1 MPLMNATS
9 SGPLLQLLSNG
20 LQLWIRSQCDEVGE
34 LKLNL
39 KGSAMQLLRGKL
51 DGVSLTAR
59 KVSFQK
65 LPLLRAE
72 LKTGALRAHIN
83 PSQPGQPIQLSHP
96 FNIDGEVVISGAD
109 LNRALATD
117 RWRWL
122 GDLLSEQLMG
132 LTPLRALSIDDDL
145 LELQAAVIA
154 TQDPVR
160 ARFGLQA
167 SEGTIQI
174 THLEKG
180 KSFLLPMDPGIDIQN
195 AHLKA
200 GQLILEGK
208 AIINP

>member
-1 MPLMNATS
+1 MNATS
-9 SGPLLQLLSNG
+9 SGPLLQLISNG

-65 LPLLRAE
+65 LPLMRAE

-132 LTPLRALSIDDDL
+132 LTPLHALSIDDDL

-160 ARFGLQA
+160 ARFDLKA
-167 SEGTIQI
+167 SEGTIEI

-180 KSFLLPMDPGIDIQN
+180 KSFLLPMDPGIHIQN

-200 GQLILEGK
+200 GQLILKGK

>member
-1 MPLMNATS
+1 MTFMNATS
-9 SGPLLQLLSNG
+9 SGPLLQLLSNA
-20 LQLWIRSQCDEVGE
+20 LQLWIRGQCDEVGE

-39 KGSAMQLLRGKL
+39 QGTALQLLLGKL
-51 DGVSLTAR
+51 DAVSLTAR

-72 LKTGALRAHIN
+72 LETGALRAHIN
-83 PSQPGQPIQLSHP
+83 PSHPGQPIQLSHP
-96 FNIDGEVVISGAD
+96 FNIDGEVVLSGAD
-109 LNRALATD
+109 LNRALASD
-117 RWRWL
+117 SWRWL

-160 ARFGLQA
+160 ARFCLQA

-174 THLEKG
+174 THLETG
-180 KSFLLPMDPGIDIQN
+180 KSFLLPMDPGIHIQN

-200 GQLILEGK
+200 GQLILQGK
-208 AIINP
+208 AIVSP

>member
-1 MPLMNATS
+1 MNATS

-39 KGSAMQLLRGKL
+39 QGSALQLLRGKL

-65 LPLLRAE
+65 LPLLLAE

-83 PSQPGQPIQLSHP
+83 PSQPGQPIQFSHP
-96 FNIDGEVVISGAD
+96 FNIDGEVVLSGAD

-132 LTPLRALSIDDDL
+132 LTPLRSLSIDDDL

-174 THLEKG
+174 THLETG
-180 KSFLLPMDPGIDIQN
+180 KSFSLPMDPGIHIQN
-195 AHLKA
+195 AYLKA
-200 GQLILEGK
+200 GQLILQGK
-208 AIINP
+208 SIISP

>member
-1 MPLMNATS
+1 MNATS

-65 LPLLRAE
+65 LPLMRAE

-96 FNIDGEVVISGAD
+96 FNIEGEVVLSGAD
-109 LNRALATD
+109 LNRALACD

-174 THLEKG
+174 THLETG
-180 KSFLLPMDPGIDIQN
+180 KTFLLPMDPGIHIQN
-195 AHLKA
+195 VHLKA

-208 AIINP
+208 AIISP

>member
-65 LPLLRAE
+65 LPLMRAE

-167 SEGTIQI
+167 SDGTIEI

-180 KSFLLPMDPGIDIQN
+180 KSFLLPMDAGIHIQN

-200 GQLILEGK
+200 GQLILKGK

>member
-1 MPLMNATS
+1 M
-9 SGPLLQLLSNG
+9 
-20 LQLWIRSQCDEVGE
+20 GE
-34 LKLNL
+34 LKLTL
-39 KGSAMQLLRGKL
+39 QGSALQLLRGKL

-83 PSQPGQPIQLSHP
+83 PSHPGQPIQLSHP
-96 FNIDGEVVISGAD
+96 FNIDGEVVLSGTD
-109 LNRALATD
+109 LNRAFASD

-167 SEGTIQI
+167 SEGTIEI
-174 THLEKG
+174 THLETG
-180 KSFLLPMDPGIDIQN
+180 KSFLLPMDPGIHIQH

-200 GQLILEGK
+200 GQLILQGK
-208 AIINP
+208 AIVSP

>member
-1 MPLMNATS
+1 M
-9 SGPLLQLLSNG
+9 
-20 LQLWIRSQCDEVGE
+20 GE

-39 KGSAMQLLRGKL
+39 QGSALQLLRGKL
-51 DGVSLTAR
+51 EGVSLTAR

-72 LKTGALRAHIN
+72 LKTSSLQAHIN
-83 PSQPGQPIQLSHP
+83 PSHPGQPIQLSHS
-96 FNIDGEVVISGAD
+96 FNIDGEVVFNGAD
-109 LNRALATD
+109 LNRALASD
-117 RWRWL
+117 RWSWL

-132 LTPLRALSIDDDL
+132 LTPLRSLSIDDDL

-160 ARFGLQA
+160 ARFGLKA

-174 THLEKG
+174 THLETG
-180 KSFLLPMDPGIDIQN
+180 KSLLLPMDPGIHIQK

-200 GQLILEGK
+200 GQLILEGT
-208 AIINP
+208 ATVSP

>member
-20 LQLWIRSQCDEVGE
+20 LQLWIRSQCDDVGE

-39 KGSAMQLLRGKL
+39 QGSALQLLRGKL

-83 PSQPGQPIQLSHP
+83 PSHPGQPIQLSHP
-96 FNIDGEVVISGAD
+96 FNIDGEVVLSGTD
-109 LNRALATD
+109 LNRALAND

-167 SEGTIQI
+167 SEGTIEI
-174 THLEKG
+174 THLENRKIVFIADG
-180 KSFLLPMDPGIDIQN
+180 SWHSHTKCAPQSRP
-195 AHLKA
+195 
-200 GQLILEGK
+200 
-208 AIINP
+208 INS

>member
-1 MPLMNATS
+1 MTS
-9 SGPLLQLLSNG
+9 TRSGPLLQLLSNG
-20 LQLWIRSQCDEVGE
+20 LQIWIRSQCDEVGE
-34 LKLNL
+34 LQLNL
-39 KGSAMQLLRGKL
+39 QGSALQLLRGKL
-51 DGVSLTAR
+51 EGVSLTAR

-72 LKTGALRAHIN
+72 LKTSALRAHIN

-96 FNIDGEVVISGAD
+96 FHIDGEVVLNGSD

-132 LTPLRALSIDDDL
+132 LTPLQSLSINDDR

-154 TQDPVR
+154 TQDPVC
-160 ARFGLQA
+160 AQFGVQA
-167 SEGTIQI
+167 AKGTLQI
-174 THLEKG
+174 THLETG
-180 KSFLLPMDPGIDIQN
+180 KSFLMPMDPGIQIQN

-200 GQLILEGK
+200 GQLILQGK
-208 AIINP
+208 AIVSP

>member
-1 MPLMNATS
+1 MPDMNANS

-20 LQLWIRSQCDEVGE
+20 LQIWIRAQCDEVGE

-39 KGSAMQLLRGKL
+39 QGSALQLLRGKL
-51 DGVSLTAR
+51 EGVSLTAR
-59 KVSFQK
+59 KVRFQD
-65 LPLLRAE
+65 LPLLRAV
-72 LKTGALRAHIN
+72 LKTGALQARIN
-83 PSQPGQPIQLSHP
+83 PSHPGQPIQLSHP
-96 FNIDGEVVISGAD
+96 FNIDGEVVLNGAD
-109 LNRALATD
+109 LNRALAND

-132 LTPLRALSIDDDL
+132 LTPLRSLSIDDDL

-160 ARFGLQA
+160 ARFGVKA

-174 THLEKG
+174 NHLETG
-180 KSFLLPMDPGIDIQN
+180 KSFLLPMDPGIYIQE

-208 AIINP
+208 ATISP

>member
-1 MPLMNATS
+1 MNATS

-20 LQLWIRSQCDEVGE
+20 LQLWIRSQCDDVGE
-34 LKLNL
+34 LKLTL
-39 KGSAMQLLRGKL
+39 QGSALQLLRGKL

-83 PSQPGQPIQLSHP
+83 PSHPGQPIQLSHP
-96 FNIDGEVVISGAD
+96 FNIDGEVVLSGTD
-109 LNRALATD
+109 LNRAFASE

-167 SEGTIQI
+167 SEGTIEI
-174 THLEKG
+174 THLETG
-180 KSFLLPMDPGIDIQN
+180 KSFLLPMDPGIYIQH

-200 GQLILEGK
+200 GQLILQGK
-208 AIINP
+208 AIVSP

>member
-65 LPLLRAE
+65 LPLMRAE

-167 SEGTIQI
+167 SDGTIEI

-180 KSFLLPMDPGIDIQN
+180 KSFSLPMDPGIHIQN

-200 GQLILEGK
+200 GQLILKGK

>member
-1 MPLMNATS
+1 MLSMNANS

-20 LQLWIRSQCDEVGE
+20 LQIWIRGQCDEVGE

-39 KGSAMQLLRGKL
+39 QGSALQLLRGKL
-51 DGVSLTAR
+51 EGVSLTAR

-72 LKTGALRAHIN
+72 LKTSSLQAHIN
-83 PSQPGQPIQLSHP
+83 PSHPGQPIQLSHS
-96 FNIDGEVVISGAD
+96 FNIDGEVVFNGAD
-109 LNRALATD
+109 LNRALASD
-117 RWRWL
+117 RWSWL

-132 LTPLRALSIDDDL
+132 LTPLRSLSIDDDL

-160 ARFGLQA
+160 ARFGLKA

-174 THLEKG
+174 THLETG
-180 KSFLLPMDPGIDIQN
+180 KSLLLPMDPGIHIQK

-200 GQLILEGK
+200 GQLILEGT
-208 AIINP
+208 ATVSP